1 MIKLE
6 TSFHTFDP
14 KDYLKEYYLE
24 LDKEN
29 RGLLKFFARAY
40 EEMDSEAAMHSG
52 LNFLEFGGGPTIYQL
67 ISASKK
73 TATITFAD
81 YLKGNLDEVSLWKR
95 DSKKA
100 FNWDPYFYEVLRLE
114 KMSDITEND
123 IEARKG
129 LLRKK
134 MTHFLLCDAF
144 EENPLGEEYKSTFDV
159 VSSNFVADSITTK
172 WETWEQ
178 LIKNTTSLLK
188 PNGTLILTSLKEAEF
203 YLIGDRQF
211 PAVYL
216 TEDHVLDSLRRL
228 GFQNYFMKS
237 IAAETEEQKRYR
249 GYNGLILIK
258 ASR

>member
-1 MIKLE
+1 MIDIE
-6 TSFHTFDP
+6 TSFQTFDP
-14 KDYLKEYYLE
+14 KAYLTEYYLK
-24 LDKEN
+24 LCGEN
-29 RGLLKFFARAY
+29 TGLLKFFARAY
-40 EEMDSEAAMHSG
+40 EEMDSKEAMNSE
-52 LNFLEFGGGPTIYQL
+52 LNLLEFGGGPAIYQL

-73 TATITFAD
+73 TATITFTD
-81 YLKGNLDEVSLWKR
+81 YLKRNLDEVCLWKR

-100 FNWDPYFYEVLRLE
+100 FNWDAYFYKVLELE

-134 MTHFLLCDAF
+134 MTHFVLCDAF
-144 EENPLGEEYKSTFDV
+144 EDNPLGKEYKGTFDV
-159 VSSNFVADSITTK
+159 VSSNFVADSITTE
-172 WETWEQ
+172 WATWEQ
-178 LIKNTTSLLK
+178 LIKNTCSLLK

-203 YLIGDRQF
+203 YLVGDRQF

-216 TEDHVLDSLRRL
+216 TEDHILDSLNRL
-228 GFQNYFMKS
+228 GFQNYFLKS